1 MNGQYVSV
9 EMNGIDNSVALVT
22 GAGAGIGRETA
33 ERFAREGA
41 SVVVSDIDT
50 DAGAETVERIE
61 EEGGTAAFVEAD
73 VSDSDAVAAMVE
85 FAVDEFGGLDFAVNN
100 VAAGAPAART
110 ADIDEDDWDRVI
122 AITQKG
128 TWLGMKHEIPAIL
141 DGDDDGAVVN
151 VASIAGI
158 EASPGRTPYA
168 ASKHG
173 VVGLTRSAGVEY
185 ATEGVRVNAVC
196 PAVVETAAIE
206 SLSPEERDQVTADV
220 PMDRPAQ
227 PEEIASA
234 IVWLCSDDASFVT
247 AHALPVD
254 GGETQG

>member
-1 MNGQYVSV
+1 
-9 EMNGIDNSVALVT
+9 MNGIDDGVALVT
-22 GAGAGIGRETA
+22 GAGAGIGRATA

-41 SVVVSDIDT
+41 SVVVSDIDV

-61 EEGGTAAFVEAD
+61 NDGGTAAFVEAD
-73 VSDSDAVAAMVE
+73 VSDADAVAAMVE
-85 FAVDEFGGLDFAVNN
+85 FTVEEFGGLDFAVNN
-100 VAAGAPAART
+100 VAAGVPAART

-122 AITQKG
+122 EIAQKG

-141 DGDDDGAVVN
+141 DGKDDGAVVN
-151 VASIAGI
+151 VASVAGI

-196 PAVVETAAIE
+196 PAVVETAAIA
-206 SLSPEERDQVTADV
+206 SLSPEERDAVTADV

-227 PEEIASA
+227 PDEIASA
-234 IVWLCSDDASFVT
+234 IVWLCSADASFVT

>member
-1 MNGQYVSV
+1 
-9 EMNGIDNSVALVT
+9 MNGIDDGVALVT
-22 GAGAGIGRETA
+22 GAGAGIGRATA

-41 SVVVSDIDT
+41 SVVVSDIDA

-61 EEGGTAAFVEAD
+61 SDGGTAAFVEAD
-73 VSDSDAVAAMVE
+73 VSDADAVAAMVE
-85 FAVDEFGGLDFAVNN
+85 FAVDEFGELDFAVNN
-100 VAAGAPAART
+100 VAAGTPAART
-110 ADIDEDDWDRVI
+110 TDIDEDDWDRVI
-122 AITQKG
+122 EIAQKG

-141 DGDDDGAVVN
+141 DGENDGAVVN
-151 VASIAGI
+151 VASVAGI

-168 ASKHG
+168 TSKHG

-220 PMDRPAQ
+220 PMGRPAQ
-227 PEEIASA
+227 PDEIASA

>member
-1 MNGQYVSV
+1 MNGVDDS
-9 EMNGIDNSVALVT
+9 IALVT
-22 GAGAGIGRETA
+22 GAGAGIGRATA

-41 SVVVSDIDT
+41 SVVVSDIDA
-50 DAGAETVERIE
+50 DAGAETVECIE
-61 EEGGTAAFVEAD
+61 NESGTAAFVEAD
-73 VSDSDAVAAMVE
+73 VSDPDAVEEMVE

-110 ADIDEDDWDRVI
+110 DDISEEDWDRVTAI
-122 AITQKG
+122 AQKG
-128 TWLGMKHEIPAIL
+128 TWLGMKHEIPAII
-141 DGDDDGAVVN
+141 DGGGDGAVVN

-185 ATEGVRVNAVC
+185 ATDGVRVNAVC

-206 SLSPEERDQVTADV
+206 SLSPEEREEVTADV

-227 PEEIASA
+227 PDEIASA
-234 IVWLCSDDASFVT
+234 IVWLCSADASFVT